1 MSSNKIGKD
10 LDKFLI
16 DGDYKSYLATSKKKK
31 IGLNCIFKRKAIVEI
46 EESNISGMKSRDKN
60 NLSKSYN
67 IYKAL
72 KAESD
77 ISYLEALTAQIDALN
92 KVYPE
97 WIEIDSY
104 YILVSEI
111 LGMPLNSIIMKMPKI
126 VTWKPLSSIK
136 IILEF
141 SLNYMSAA
149 YY

>member
-1 MSSNKIGKD
+1 
-10 LDKFLI
+10 
-16 DGDYKSYLATSKKKK
+16 
-31 IGLNCIFKRKAIVEI
+31 
-46 EESNISGMKSRDKN
+46 MKSRDKN

-111 LGMPLNSIIMKMPKI
+111 LGDAFKFHNNENAKDSYLEAFELDQDNLRILAKLYECCVLLNEYEDQIKYLKLLLKLEKEGALVLNTLMP
-126 VTWKPLSSIK
+126 
-136 IILEF
+136 
-141 SLNYMSAA
+141 
-149 YY
+149 